1 MFSFAITPRFFETKI
16 DRLISVEQKYY
27 PFFEKFNSIVNLIPF
42 SSSSIEKYLDI
53 AKPDGV
59 IFAGGYRMYTEEIR
73 EFEYAVMKHSLD
85 RKIPIL
91 AICCGMWTVNSYFN
105 GTLKFN
111 ENHQAFVDDKI
122 DIKKMI
128 HFVNSKDLIEQGNY
142 KVNSFHS
149 KVIDKLGENLNIF
162 LEAHDGEI
170 EGIYNLEK
178 KIIGVQFHMENKG
191 VSENLTKQ
199 IMNKFFGLIRR

>member
-1 MFSFAITPRFFETKI
+1 MKIAMTPRFFENGHDQLLAIEK
-16 DRLISVEQKYY
+16 KYY
-27 PFFEKFNSIVNLIPF
+27 PFFEKFNSTINLIPVAGL
-42 SSSSIEKYLDI
+42 SIEKYLDET
-53 AKPDGV
+53 KPDGI
-59 IFAGGYRMYTEEIR
+59 IFAGGYRMYTEEIKD
-73 EFEYAVMKHSLD
+73 FEYSVMKHSLD
-85 RKIPIL
+85 RKIPML
-91 AICCGMWTVNSYFN
+91 AICCGMWTVNGYFN

-111 ENHQAFVDDKI
+111 EDHQAFVDDKI

-128 HFVNSKDLIEQGNY
+128 HFVNSKDLIDQGNY

-149 KVIDKLGENLNIF
+149 KVIDKLGENLNVF
-162 LEAHDGEI
+162 LEAQDGEI

-199 IMNKFFGLIRR
+199 IMNKFFGLI